1 MPTWATTKLSQQTL
15 GNPLEVREWRNM
27 NTHSTDYEF
36 IWPWSRVPTCY
47 LPARYHKMKSF
58 KTSLLRCVSQK
69 LKGTECSSKGDGLHR
84 SFVTVWKKGLT
95 LKFHGHWWHQLMGL
109 VIKDQ
114 ARRLVGFE
122 VLAPGAFVEGSF
134 RVMQEARFEAASS
147 SFLLK
152 ALCEVAWFVSERQE
166 AAPARQQIKMS

>member
-1 MPTWATTKLSQQTL
+1 
-15 GNPLEVREWRNM
+15 
-27 NTHSTDYEF
+27 
-36 IWPWSRVPTCY
+36 
-47 LPARYHKMKSF
+47 
-58 KTSLLRCVSQK
+58 
-69 LKGTECSSKGDGLHR
+69 
-84 SFVTVWKKGLT
+84 
-95 LKFHGHWWHQLMGL
+95 MGL

-134 RVMQEARFEAASS
+134 RVMQEARFEAVSS